1 MMDRPLV
8 SVILPVF
15 NEEKYIASTID
26 SILNQTLKNFE
37 LIIINDGSI
46 DRTQEIINNFVDRRI
61 ILIEN
66 EKNLGIA
73 TSLNLGLR
81 IAKTDMIC
89 RIDGNDSA
97 MPDRLE
103 KQYRFLKEN
112 SDCGLVTTP
121 VVHIFEDGSQKVSGH
136 YRSSNTI
143 PGYLL
148 FNNCIFHTAVMLRAS
163 AIPEGGF
170 DNRFA
175 CEDYHMWSKII
186 FNWKIVILKEPLT
199 KVRDLSGG
207 LRYLPSNKKDSIE
220 VRKTLFKT
228 IGLKFNDQYL
238 NDPGSNFF
246 SNEMTWYKKIKL
258 IFYFETLRNQ
268 LNCCEYSD
276 LFNIDQLI
284 SSRMRSLFKSKKNI
298 IPLIFFLITPLK
310 LKNLPLIRGRIIFKL
325 VIKQLTKCKRYTLD
339 GDDYKKKWEY
349 LNSISE
355 LGRYSIINGYIKY
368 FKFKKILDAGCGEGI
383 LFSNINSTSYD
394 EYTGVDVSKTAI
406 ENFSKIKNKKTR
418 LIVSDLSRYRTKE
431 KFDLIIFSESLSYF
445 ENTKKIIEKYEKFLL
460 KKGMIVISVFEEQKT
475 KDIWKK
481 IPNSLSIIDSVLIK
495 NNGLTWRI
503 KLFDKV

>member
-1 MMDRPLV
+1 MIDRPIV

-121 VVHIFEDGSQKVSGH
+121 VVNIFEDGSQKVSGH

-148 FNNCIFHTAVMLRAS
+148 FNNC
-163 AIPEGGF
+163 
-170 DNRFA
+170 
-175 CEDYHMWSKII
+175 WSY
-186 FNWKIVILKEPLT
+186 NT
-199 KVRDLSGG
+199 KL
-207 LRYLPSNKKDSIE
+207 NA
-220 VRKTLFKT
+220 LFIK
-228 IGLKFNDQYL
+228 
-238 NDPGSNFF
+238 SNF
-246 SNEMTWYKKIKL
+246 S
-258 IFYFETLRNQ
+258 Q
-268 LNCCEYSD
+268 S
-276 LFNIDQLI
+276 
-284 SSRMRSLFKSKKNI
+284 
-298 IPLIFFLITPLK
+298 
-310 LKNLPLIRGRIIFKL
+310 
-325 VIKQLTKCKRYTLD
+325 
-339 GDDYKKKWEY
+339 
-349 LNSISE
+349 
-355 LGRYSIINGYIKY
+355 
-368 FKFKKILDAGCGEGI
+368 
-383 LFSNINSTSYD
+383 
-394 EYTGVDVSKTAI
+394 
-406 ENFSKIKNKKTR
+406 
-418 LIVSDLSRYRTKE
+418 
-431 KFDLIIFSESLSYF
+431 
-445 ENTKKIIEKYEKFLL
+445 
-460 KKGMIVISVFEEQKT
+460 
-475 KDIWKK
+475 
-481 IPNSLSIIDSVLIK
+481 LIK
-495 NNGLTWRI
+495 SSLGLS
-503 KLFDKV
+503 